1 MGDNNEKGGE
11 IASYIQNQLSQK
23 KPKEEIIE
31 TLKGMG
37 WSEND
42 INTSF
47 LQIEQ
52 NRKSRR
58 KKIITNITATLLLI
72 VFLAVLLLF
81 APSSPLKYQKTQKI
95 SHGGKTQVTSQNIT
109 GIIYDETTGEK
120 RVIPTNIAE
129 KMAQIKAEEEARRAS
144 EPMGPSNITLPE
156 EEE

>member
-11 IASYIQNQLSQK
+11 VVSYIQTQLSQK

-37 WSEND
+37 WSEKD

-52 NRKSRR
+52 NKKGRR
-58 KKIITNITATLLLI
+58 KKIIINIAATLILI
-72 VFLAVLLLF
+72 GFVAALLLF
-81 APSSPLKYQKTQKI
+81 APNSPLKYHKMQKI
-95 SHGGKTQVTSQNIT
+95 SPGGKTQVTSQNIT
-109 GIIYDETTGEK
+109 GIIYNETTGEK

-144 EPMGPSNITLPE
+144 EPMAPSNITPPE

>member
-11 IASYIQNQLSQK
+11 IVSYIQNQLSQK